1 METWIGIAE
10 RFGLPVVMLFGM
22 SYGGVQLFK
31 WLANDLMRQLQEN
44 ASRIEGIVI
53 KLIDNSKIERADNK
67 EMQRLFIED
76 AKVRD
81 KQHTTLIDVIV
92 GLTGN
97 GLKGK
102 DGK

>member
-1 METWIGIAE
+1 MDQFISIAE
-10 RFGLPVVMLFGM
+10 RFGLPVVMLLGM

-44 ASRIEGIVI
+44 ATRIEGIVI

-76 AKVRD
+76 AKARD
-81 KQHTTLIDVIV
+81 KQQTTLIDVMV
-92 GLTGN
+92 KLTGN
-97 GLKGK
+97 GLGK
-102 DGK
+102 HE